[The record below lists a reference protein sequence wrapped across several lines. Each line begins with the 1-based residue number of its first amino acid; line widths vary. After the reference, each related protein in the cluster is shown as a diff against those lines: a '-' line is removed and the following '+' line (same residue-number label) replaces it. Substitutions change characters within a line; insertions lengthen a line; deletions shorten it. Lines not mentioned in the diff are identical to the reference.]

1 MVLLGVV
8 IGKCEMPSTN
18 ISQENGHAIII
29 SNTMVFKNIV
39 IKSPANRGRFVK
51 VPRESLRAKPEGVP
65 RDFHKP
71 PRFAGDLITIFLK
84 TMVLVCNTMMTEVR
98 LVFSLYKIN

>member
-1 MVLLGVV
+1 
-8 IGKCEMPSTN
+8 
-18 ISQENGHAIII
+18 
-29 SNTMVFKNIV
+29 MVFKNIM

-51 VPRESLRAKPEGVP
+51 VPRESL

-98 LVFSLYKIN
+98 LVFLLYKIN

>member
-1 MVLLGVV
+1 MV
-8 IGKCEMPSTN
+8 ITF
-18 ISQENGHAIII
+18 
-29 SNTMVFKNIV
+29 FKNTIV
-39 IKSPANRGRFVK
+39 INSPANRGRFVK
-51 VPRESLRAKPEGVP
+51 VPSESLRTKSESVP

-98 LVFSLYKIN
+98 LVFSWYKIN

>member
-1 MVLLGVV
+1 
-8 IGKCEMPSTN
+8 
-18 ISQENGHAIII
+18 
-29 SNTMVFKNIV
+29 MVFKNIV
-39 IKSPANRGRFVK
+39 IKSPANPRESL
-51 VPRESLRAKPEGVP
+51 RESLRAKPEGVP

-84 TMVLVCNTMMTEVR
+84 TMVLVCNTMMTEVG